1 MFYIARYT
9 HRSSFMDR
17 DEMEF
22 PEEEED
28 LLEDD
33 VFVEGDEPADEQ

>member
-1 MFYIARYT
+1 ME
-9 HRSSFMDR
+9 R

-28 LLEDD
+28 MLEDD
-33 VFVEGDEPADEQ
+33 VFVEMDEAAEEK